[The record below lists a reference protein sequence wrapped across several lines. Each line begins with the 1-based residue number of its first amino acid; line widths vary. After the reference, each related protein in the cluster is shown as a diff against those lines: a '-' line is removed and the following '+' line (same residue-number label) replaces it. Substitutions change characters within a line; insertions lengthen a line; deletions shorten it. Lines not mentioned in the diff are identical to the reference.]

1 MLKDH
6 TPLDKKYFGLIG
18 EGNPDYW
25 FELSEWANTCLIAG
39 YDHYSQYPNGNFS
52 IGFDFWDFRMY
63 TIHTDPRISQEINCL
78 PLQHAK
84 FDLLVF
90 KGANRKHRT
99 NWLKMLAS
107 IAPPELKVITDNKQ
121 NDFPTNYRSFPD
133 YEDYFNKLGIEKFEQ
148 YTSCT
153 GFYDNDFEINI
164 DFMPHRRIFG
174 DSLVNAV
181 LETTCYNTEYP
192 FLTEKT
198 YKALI
203 NLRPFVILGDTNIL
217 RKLRKEGFQTFD
229 EFCDESYDQEV
240 DLDLRTEKT
249 INATLQLIDA
259 CKLHPEK
266 IDKICQ
272 HNKQHFFK
280 INRLENKLSEFG
292 KLCLEHLYNYK
303 ELSC

>member
-1 MLKDH
+1 
-6 TPLDKKYFGLIG
+6 
-18 EGNPDYW
+18 
-25 FELSEWANTCLIAG
+25 
-39 YDHYSQYPNGNFS
+39 
-52 IGFDFWDFRMY
+52 
-63 TIHTDPRISQEINCL
+63 
-78 PLQHAK
+78 
-84 FDLLVF
+84 
-90 KGANRKHRT
+90 
-99 NWLKMLAS
+99 
-107 IAPPELKVITDNKQ
+107 
-121 NDFPTNYRSFPD
+121 
-133 YEDYFNKLGIEKFEQ
+133 
-148 YTSCT
+148 
-153 GFYDNDFEINI
+153 
-164 DFMPHRRIFG
+164 
-174 DSLVNAV
+174 
-181 LETTCYNTEYP
+181 
-192 FLTEKT
+192 
-198 YKALI
+198 LI